1 MRAAQSARLRV
12 VDEHIDA
19 GDGVE
24 APGDGLQVAGRKAR
38 PHRGCWRAARYR
50 SIVPP
55 RRLVRLRPAPATPE
69 LLSNKPATALTTQ
82 SGSGVASRCGAP
94 AVCNIAMQANPSS
107 AAAVARQALHV
118 GRAGAAPGGLPA
130 RALARRRA
138 PPRAAHHGLRD
149 VKAGHVR
156 AAQRER
162 QRQRARAAAGVAD
175 AHAAQVARQPGE
187 HPVDRLGVALP
198 DIPLHLRVPGLTTLT
213 PRGSTSA

>member
-94 AVCNIAMQANPSS
+94 AVCNIAMQALLPWRCWAT
-107 AAAVARQALHV
+107 AA
-118 GRAGAAPGGLPA
+118 
-130 RALARRRA
+130 
-138 PPRAAHHGLRD
+138 
-149 VKAGHVR
+149 
-156 AAQRER
+156 
-162 QRQRARAAAGVAD
+162 
-175 AHAAQVARQPGE
+175 
-187 HPVDRLGVALP
+187 
-198 DIPLHLRVPGLTTLT
+198 
-213 PRGSTSA
+213 